1 MIPFLTL
8 LASAALAQ
16 EAPVNPQVTSLIERV
31 RSFRAAPPPLD
42 ERPTCLTGLVAEL
55 KEHRA
60 QFSPEQWQEVALALD
75 LPLSTPAT
83 PAPPLSD
90 GTCVGNTG
98 ANSLVGDHFVV
109 YWDNASQAEAE
120 AMLEVL
126 EYSWETII
134 DDLGW
139 REPEGTPGV
148 KLRFHISNQNYAGAY
163 TTVEWC
169 AGVGYVPYM
178 VTGSGSFSA
187 GSWYKTMGAHEFMH
201 ASQFSYGFAHEF
213 YWWEASATWSE
224 EYAYPSSNDWADM
237 YQAFSYYP
245 YIGMNASSQSDQ
257 AIFYHM
263 YSMGIF
269 ATYLDE
275 YWGGHDTVQDTWVQA
290 ASQSGTYSYWMPD
303 VLEDMGLDFD
313 QVWQGFMATTAFMD
327 FRESNYY
334 SDVRGVES
342 YTTLP
347 ASGTEPNDAAES
359 LGLNHFSFDEDLGEP
374 GKYLQ
379 IDFSSPDAVDWN
391 VVLVTGSG
399 HTVYESV
406 ALEVI
411 DGEGSAWI
419 PFEGEHEAFLVV
431 SPKDEDASGYNY
443 EWTRA
448 DTWVYDWEACL
459 VDSETGVP
467 CGQGVPNPD
476 DTGDTGDGA
485 DTPESPEPTG
495 CGCASGA
502 LGGAPWLMGLLALAR
517 RRKR

>member
-16 EAPVNPQVTSLIERV
+16 EAPVNPQVTTLIERV

-60 QFSPEQWQEVALALD
+60 HFSPEQWQEVALALD

-83 PAPPLSD
+83 HAPPLSD

-139 REPEGTPGV
+139 REPEGTPSV

-379 IDFSSPDAVDWN
+379 IDFSSP
-391 VVLVTGSG
+391 TPS
-399 HTVYESV
+399 
-406 ALEVI
+406 
-411 DGEGSAWI
+411 
-419 PFEGEHEAFLVV
+419 
-431 SPKDEDASGYNY
+431 
-443 EWTRA
+443 TRA
-448 DTWVYDWEACL
+448 WHWRSSTGRGRPGSPSRASTRPSWWSPPRTRTPAATTTSGPAPTPGSTTGRPAWSTARPACPA
-459 VDSETGVP
+459 VRVCRTPTTRETP
-467 CGQGVPNPD
+467 ATAP
-476 DTGDTGDGA
+476 
-485 DTPESPEPTG
+485 TPPSRPSRPAAAAPREPWAG
-495 CGCASGA
+495 RPG
-502 LGGAPWLMGLLALAR
+502 
-517 RRKR
+517 